1 MHKKSALDLLMTNQ
15 PKELEQNIKNIEQIN
30 IKVRDAN
37 MDKDKA
43 EEEAKEYKDKYD
55 ELTTAISNVR
65 TEKTNLLKNANL
77 PLDGLS
83 VEDGELT
90 YKGFKWDNMSGAEQ
104 MKVSTAIVKSSIPI
118 VVLYFLISWSKWI
131 PTH

>member
-1 MHKKSALDLLMTNQ
+1 
-15 PKELEQNIKNIEQIN
+15 
-30 IKVRDAN
+30 

-65 TEKTNLLKNANL
+65 KEKTNLLKNANL

-104 MKVSTAIVKSSIPI
+104 MYQRLLSESSIPI